1 MAELGDHHKR
11 RILVTFQ
18 HIDKLLGQSLQA
30 MARSDSD
37 LQAHYVQDISPSKL
51 PHIQNHIEHIRD
63 HMISFL
69 RRYDI
74 ALPERLKPSSWILKT
89 NLTSAGIALD
99 DLSPSKIKGYGD
111 MGPAATR
118 DLTQT
123 LQEIRKV
130 VNQLLKSLE

>member
-1 MAELGDHHKR
+1 MAELGEYHKR

-18 HIDKLLGQSLQA
+18 HIDKLLSQSLQA

-37 LQAHYVQDISPSKL
+37 LQAHYVQDLSSSKL
-51 PHIQNHIEHIRD
+51 LHIQNHIERIRD
-63 HMISFL
+63 LMIGFL
-69 RRYDI
+69 KRFDI
-74 ALPERLKPSSWILKT
+74 ALPERSKPSSWILKT

-99 DLSPSKIKGYGD
+99 DLSPSKMKGYGD
-111 MGPAATR
+111 MESAATR

-123 LQEIRKV
+123 IQEIRKA